1 MSKKTM
7 NKNMERMQA
16 LIEEKKKKPGYLQ
29 AEKKIGSGRVEKV
42 NKNKGNGPA
51 KTKLKDVG
59 L

>member
-1 MSKKTM
+1 MSRKLI
-7 NKNMERMQA
+7 NKNMERMQQ
-16 LIEEKKKKPGYLQ
+16 LIDEKKNKSGYLQ
-29 AEKKIGSGRVEKV
+29 AEKKIGSGRIEKV

>member
-1 MSKKTM
+1 MPRKPK
-7 NKNMERMQA
+7 NKNMERMQE
-16 LIEEKKKKPGYLQ
+16 LIEEKKNKPAYLQ

>member
-1 MSKKTM
+1 MARKPI
-7 NKNMERMQA
+7 NKNMERMQQ
-16 LIEEKKKKPGYLQ
+16 LIEEKKNKAGYLQ
-29 AEKKIGSGRVEKV
+29 AEKKIGSGRVEKI

>member
-1 MSKKTM
+1 
-7 NKNMERMQA
+7 MERMQQ
-16 LIEEKKKKPGYLQ
+16 LIEEKKNKAGYLQ
-29 AEKKIGSGRVEKV
+29 AEKKIGSGRVEKI

>member
-1 MSKKTM
+1 M
-7 NKNMERMQA
+7 NKNMERMRE
-16 LIEEKKKKPGYLQ
+16 LIEEKKNKPAYLQ

>member
-1 MSKKTM
+1 MARKPI
-7 NKNMERMQA
+7 NKNMERMQQ
-16 LIEEKKKKPGYLQ
+16 LIEEKKKKAGYLQ
-29 AEKKIGSGRVEKV
+29 AEKKIGSGRIEKI